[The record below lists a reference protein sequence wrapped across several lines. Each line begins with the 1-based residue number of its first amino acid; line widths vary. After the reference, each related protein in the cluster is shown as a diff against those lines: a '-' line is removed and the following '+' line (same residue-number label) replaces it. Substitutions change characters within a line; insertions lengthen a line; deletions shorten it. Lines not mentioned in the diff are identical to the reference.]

1 MPRARD
7 VLDADAIVV
16 PPHTPVMAL
25 ARQLHAARADGACV
39 VEDGRVV
46 GVVTTMDLLFRA
58 RRLHTPSVFV
68 LMDLV
73 IPLSNPWALQR
84 EQEKVIAATAG
95 ELMTRDVVAVGPDE
109 PLDAIASRMI
119 DEHLTLVP
127 VVEDGRLLGVVSKHG
142 VLGAILPRVSA
153 AT

>member
-7 VLDADAIVV
+7 VLDAQAILV
-16 PPHTPVMAL
+16 PPATPVMEL
-25 ARQLHAARADGACV
+25 ARRLYEARADGACV

-58 RRLHTPSVFV
+58 RRLHTPPVFV

-73 IPLSNPWALQR
+73 IPLGNPWALQR
-84 EQEKVIAATAG
+84 EQDKVVAATAG
-95 ELMTRDVVAVGPDE
+95 ELMTRDVVTVGPDE

-127 VVEDGRLLGVVSKHG
+127 VVEGDHLLGVVTKHG
-142 VLGAILPRVSA
+142 VLGAILPRA
-153 AT
+153 